1 MKRKP
6 NQISKRLAYI
16 TSSHINTKTKIIGHI
31 VPLIPSRGES
41 IWKSTDN
48 RILAASLQ
56 HEWADDYLTT
66 SHQGVSKPL
75 HKQTQMN

>member
-1 MKRKP
+1 MKHKP
-6 NQISKRLAYI
+6 NQISLRLAYI
-16 TSSHINTKTKIIGHI
+16 TSCHINTKTKIIGHT

-56 HEWADDYLTT
+56 HEWADDYFDNQ
-66 SHQGVSKPL
+66 SPEG
-75 HKQTQMN
+75 